1 MELQSLDIFIIIAY
15 LVATILI
22 GFWVSKR
29 ASKNMDS
36 YFLGGKTIP
45 WYILGVSNASGMF
58 DITGTMWLVYLLFIY
73 GLKGVFVPWLW
84 PVFNQIFLMM
94 YLSCWLRRSNV
105 MTGAEWM
112 KTRFGTGTGSQL
124 SHIIIVIFAI
134 VSVIGFLAYG
144 FKGIGKF
151 SSEFLPWNLTPNQY
165 GLIFM
170 GITTLYVV
178 KGGMHSVVLTEVIQ
192 FVIMT
197 VASIAVG
204 IIAMIKIAD
213 IDILT
218 KVPEGWGQLGV
229 PWKLNLDWSGIFDI
243 VNTKIAG
250 DGYTLFTCFLMMILF
265 KGFLLSVAG
274 PAPNYDMQ
282 RILATK
288 NPREASK
295 MSGFVSV
302 ALFFPRYMLIAG
314 LVVLALAFLMPD
326 LEAMGDAEGTEAR
339 VIELTSSQAGVDA
352 SQINRDT
359 LFTDDLNIGPADKL
373 DLAAKFNNEFS
384 IDFPQEGENIP
395 TVGAAVDY
403 IVNKKTDLEM
413 ILPMAMSRFVPTGL
427 LGVLM
432 AGLIAAFM
440 STFAATVNA
449 APAYIVND
457 IYKRYIN
464 PNATDRQ
471 YVKMSYIISLAVVVV
486 GISFGMFIVESI
498 DSVTQWIVSALWGG
512 YAASNVLKW
521 HWWRFNGYGYFW
533 GMIVGLIASLTLPL
547 FLTFPDFYIFPFI
560 LVLSLAGCIAGT
572 LLTKPENDEVLKSFY
587 KTVRPWG
594 FWKPIYEKVIQ
605 EDPGFQGNKD
615 FGKDMFNVVIG
626 IIWQTSLVVIPI
638 YLIIKENVSLITAII
653 ILAITSFILKK
664 SWYDR
669 LPREI

>member
-1 MELQSLDIFIIIAY
+1 MQLHAIDISIIALY
-15 LVATILI
+15 LVSTVVVGFLI
-22 GFWVSKR
+22 SKR

-36 YFLGGKTIP
+36 YFLGGKSIP

-58 DITGTMWLVYLLFIY
+58 DITGTMWLVYLLFVY
-73 GLKGVFVPWLW
+73 GLKGAFIPWLW
-84 PVFNQIFLMM
+84 PVFNQIFLMV

-112 KTRFGTGTGSQL
+112 KTRFGTGTGAQL

-151 SSEFLPWNLTPNQY
+151 SSEFLPWDLTPNQY

-178 KGGMHSVVLTEVIQ
+178 KGGMHSVVLTELIQ
-192 FVIMT
+192 FGIMT

-204 IIAMIKIAD
+204 IIAMNKVAGGQV
-213 IDILT
+213 LEL
-218 KVPEGWGQLGV
+218 VPEGWQQLHFG
-229 PWKLNLDWSGIFDI
+229 WRLDLDWSGILDS

-250 DGYTLFTCFLMMILF
+250 DGYELFTCFMMMIVF
-265 KGFLLSVAG
+265 KGFLLSIAG

-288 NPREASK
+288 SPKEAAK

-302 ALFFPRYMLIAG
+302 ALFFPRYMLIGG
-314 LVVLALAFLMPD
+314 LAVLAIVYLMPD
-326 LEAMGDAEGTEAR
+326 LAAMGED
-339 VIELTSSQAGVDA
+339 
-352 SQINRDT
+352 
-359 LFTDDLNIGPADKL
+359 
-373 DLAAKFNNEFS
+373 
-384 IDFPQEGENIP
+384 IDF
-395 TVGAAVDY
+395 
-403 IVNKKTDLEM
+403 EM
-413 ILPMAMSRFVPTGL
+413 VLPMAMREFVPTGL
-427 LGVLM
+427 LGILM

-464 PNATDRQ
+464 PDASDKQ

-486 GISFGMFIVESI
+486 GISFGLFVVESI
-498 DSVTQWIVSALWGG
+498 DSVTQWIVSSLWGG
-512 YAASNVLKW
+512 YAAANVLKW
-521 HWWRFNGYGYFW
+521 HWWRFNGHGYFW
-533 GMIVGLIASLTLPL
+533 GMVLGLIASLILPL
-547 FLTFPDFYIFPFI
+547 FLALPDFYIFPFI
-560 LVLSLAGCIAGT
+560 LVVSLAGCIAGT
-572 LLTKPENDEVLKSFY
+572 LLTKPEDDEVLKSFY
-587 KTVRPWG
+587 KQVRPWG
-594 FWKPIYEKVIQ
+594 FWKPIHDKVVM

-615 FGKDMFNVVIG
+615 FKRDMFNVVIG

-638 YLIIKENVSLITAII
+638 YLIIRENVSLITAVI

-664 SWYDR
+664 NWYDK
-669 LPREI
+669 LTD

>member
-170 GITTLYVV
+170 SITTLYVV

-218 KVPEGWGQLGV
+218 KVPAGWGQLGV

-384 IDFPQEGENIP
+384 IDFPKEGENIP
-395 TVGAAVDY
+395 TVSAAVDY

-413 ILPMAMSRFVPTGL
+413 ILPMAMSRFIPTGL

-605 EDPGFQGNKD
+605 EDPGFEGNKD